1 MFQLSE
7 HQLKSFYRDGF
18 LVLKGVIPTTTIDLA
33 RRNFYKMLGR
43 LSNQVS
49 PSFNTS
55 QKSRDQELHKLD
67 YKNFLKGE
75 DPLYLDLFNKSDVRK
90 SIESMFGSP
99 VYPANTVQLA
109 INFPEDPSN
118 RINEAGYKDSETPF
132 KGWCGHLDGLWNGG
146 TSPPEIGKSM
156 TAYQRRKWYSWHP
169 RNGVPKSHPELNC
182 NIFNFSA
189 LIGIPLSDQSQIG
202 VGNVGVLKGAHHKM
216 EVFFKMQ
223 WEKGGPLGPGG
234 PGWPR
239 ENYQAPN
246 GHGLRHYPDSVREA
260 FRRGAAKTSDGFFW
274 PRPTMIRAKPGDA
287 IIIHFA
293 LPHSATRVNGPDPR
307 LMIFF
312 RLSPKRRQKKYM
324 HAYPRALYDIWHEWK
339 GMSNIIEWCR
349 SPERPRQTE
358 AASSR

>member
-99 VYPANTVQLA
+99 VYPAKTVQFA

-132 KGWCGHLDGLWNGG
+132 KGWCGHLDSLWNGG

-156 TAYQRRKWYSWHP
+156 TAYQRRKW
-169 RNGVPKSHPELNC
+169 
-182 NIFNFSA
+182 
-189 LIGIPLSDQSQIG
+189 
-202 VGNVGVLKGAHHKM
+202 
-216 EVFFKMQ
+216 
-223 WEKGGPLGPGG
+223 
-234 PGWPR
+234 
-239 ENYQAPN
+239 
-246 GHGLRHYPDSVREA
+246 
-260 FRRGAAKTSDGFFW
+260 
-274 PRPTMIRAKPGDA
+274 
-287 IIIHFA
+287 
-293 LPHSATRVNGPDPR
+293 
-307 LMIFF
+307 
-312 RLSPKRRQKKYM
+312 
-324 HAYPRALYDIWHEWK
+324 
-339 GMSNIIEWCR
+339 
-349 SPERPRQTE
+349 
-358 AASSR
+358 